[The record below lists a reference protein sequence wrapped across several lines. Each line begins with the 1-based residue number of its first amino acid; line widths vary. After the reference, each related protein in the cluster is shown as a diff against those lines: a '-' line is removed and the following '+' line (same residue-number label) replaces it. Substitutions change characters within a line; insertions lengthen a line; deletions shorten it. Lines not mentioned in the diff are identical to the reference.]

1 MSDNKEQYVGTA
13 IQMPGTS
20 GFTMACFNA
29 SEVPVGTKLYV
40 AAQSV
45 VLSDED
51 ILRIAGIHYRPEI
64 TSEEFSKAAGGFIAA
79 VRAILAAKEQ
89 A

>member
-13 IQMPGTS
+13 SKMPGTS
-20 GFTMACFNA
+20 GFTMACFKA

-40 AAQSV
+40 AAQPV
-45 VLSDED
+45 VLSDD
-51 ILRIAGIHYRPEI
+51 RIIEI
-64 TSEEFSKAAGGFIAA
+64 WNSMIGFIPDPVKFAH
-79 VRAILAAKEQ
+79 AILAAKEQ